1 MRAIEYGLQKYG
13 DYSLKDSETNIFVF
27 NDEIKVEPKEES
39 NQNAIQDNSVFIE
52 LENQFTLKKNGDVL
66 SQTEFEYIKNTE
78 LTSLEKTHSAIQ
90 FSYNE
95 IPIIADIYKINNQNF
110 VQIPIGIA
118 DPYIYAEE
126 QILFGKNKK
135 TKPAKPTL
143 NTILKDKK
151 MAVVLFVS
159 TDGAQMERAYQSI
172 DTLYENEIVLFIEKN
187 KGVNTFGSVVRVK
200 TGSNIASLGMFP
212 YKDLSKIVK
221 IYNTDIG
228 SDSFEEILKEH
239 LEDKTEKAFLV
250 KDTFLGFFDKVVSFG
265 TDLTLKAVQEVA
277 EEFAKGFD
285 QLKID
290 EKRWK
295 YYKED
300 GAVTENPDLFLPGL
314 SLIKEAQIKSNENNE
329 LSTSKIN
336 ALAIAYIEELEIL
349 LKNKVKENQKG
360 NEKESFTKEK
370 AFKKIINLVL
380 EALANAKKFL
390 KNPLGKELEIAE
402 EIFVTYNAFIVGLLN
417 GLTQAVKGIFDLI
430 ALICKGLIALRDLE
444 KKVAKNSIT
453 YMSLFF
459 ETLENQLEAFI
470 NLFSKENLTAIF
482 EFFKKCLLFSL
493 TMPTRILNWL
503 TSDSKPIT
511 LDTIGYYFGY
521 IIGTIIEMVL
531 EILAFGGASTVVK
544 AIEKLGKSFADL
556 FKGILATFSKVA
568 KKGKAF
574 IVDNFIAI
582 FAFIREKSKNLKP
595 LLDDFFKFIESVFA
609 RAKDFLATF
618 PKAVRETY
626 QKFGIEIR
634 EVPKSPALFT
644 GIPVKVSNDVYVLIK
659 EGKEIF
665 RGTKEEVE
673 AIADTL
679 KGMTDDVAKKYLD
692 ELTERID
699 FKVFLEY
706 ESKLKKLNFNKKLP
720 KQIADISNNFKQ
732 YFVKVK
738 EGKLIT
744 KEGLFNPTTHKD
756 NWVDWII
763 TETNELKFGHGHAFM
778 SNNAKNIKNAG
789 TALIEN
795 GKIYKITN
803 WSGHYLPEEKYL
815 DEILLFF
822 EKMEILSKNYIRYNI
837 KLKK

>member
-39 NQNAIQDNSVFIE
+39 NQNTIQDNSVFIE
-52 LENQFTLKKNGDVL
+52 LENQFTLKKNGDIL
-66 SQTEFEYIKNTE
+66 SLTEFEYIKNTE
-78 LTSLEKTHSAIQ
+78 LKSIEKTHSAIQ

-110 VQIPIGIA
+110 VQIPIDIA

-200 TGSNIASLGMFP
+200 TGSNITSLGMFP

-239 LEDKTEKAFLV
+239 LEDKSEKVFLV

-265 TDLTLKAVQEVA
+265 TDLTLKALQEVA
-277 EEFAKGFD
+277 EEFAKEFD

-300 GAVTENPDLFLPGL
+300 GTVTENPDLFLPGL
-314 SLIKEAQIKSNENNE
+314 SLVKQAQIKSNEKNE
-329 LSTSKIN
+329 LSTSKLN

-360 NEKESFTKEK
+360 NAKESFTKEK

-390 KNPLGKELEIAE
+390 KNPLGKGLEIAE

-430 ALICKGLIALRDLE
+430 ALICEGLITLRDLGKE
-444 KKVAKNSIT
+444 VSKNSIT
-453 YMSLFF
+453 YLSLFF
-459 ETLENQLEAFI
+459 EMLENQLEAFI
-470 NLFSKENLTAIF
+470 NLFSKENLIAIF
-482 EFFKKCLLFSL
+482 DFFKKCLLFSL

-503 TSDSKPIT
+503 TRDSKPIT

-531 EILAFGGASTVVK
+531 EILATGGASTVVK

-556 FKGILATFSKVA
+556 FKGILTTFSKLA
-568 KKGKAF
+568 KKGEAF
-574 IVDNFIAI
+574 IVDNFIVFINYVKERSKSIKTFLDEI
-582 FAFIREKSKNLKP
+582 FELLKDLFNISKKSNYLINLDDFVKLRSKFQNENLINLLWKEKITKKFLFPNNLKKLYFKYLNEYPNLKRGFNQAEFKTSIFIKGKKIDEVVEFSISGRKSKIIDNFGNPPNLPSNTINILDDYDNFEKFVKGAKDFGNRGREYDSEIKYIFNFLKTHINKGDEFIIETRNIFKTCGSCQREFVMLEEYLKLQGKKVKIIVYSDETIEGTAELLKNLK
-595 LLDDFFKFIESVFA
+595 
-609 RAKDFLATF
+609 
-618 PKAVRETY
+618 
-626 QKFGIEIR
+626 
-634 EVPKSPALFT
+634 
-644 GIPVKVSNDVYVLIK
+644 
-659 EGKEIF
+659 
-665 RGTKEEVE
+665 
-673 AIADTL
+673 
-679 KGMTDDVAKKYLD
+679 
-692 ELTERID
+692 
-699 FKVFLEY
+699 
-706 ESKLKKLNFNKKLP
+706 LKKK
-720 KQIADISNNFKQ
+720 
-732 YFVKVK
+732 
-738 EGKLIT
+738 
-744 KEGLFNPTTHKD
+744 
-756 NWVDWII
+756 
-763 TETNELKFGHGHAFM
+763 
-778 SNNAKNIKNAG
+778 
-789 TALIEN
+789 
-795 GKIYKITN
+795 
-803 WSGHYLPEEKYL
+803 
-815 DEILLFF
+815 
-822 EKMEILSKNYIRYNI
+822 
-837 KLKK
+837 